1 MFDRMVVKDAQLWNT
16 MIAVYMAVGEADE
29 VAEVA
34 DCCVY
39 TAMISGCICKDCQF
53 GWCQGCVCV

>member
-1 MFDRMVVKDAQLWNT
+1 MVVKDAQLWNT